1 MRKWVAAALPAL
13 PVFILGG
20 VLVLVVLQIRLANLQ
35 AATSG
40 FGVPAASNRP
50 ITAAALQDQQQG
62 QQQPS
67 PPVPVERD
75 TLVIYI
81 YNEDDPIFKEN
92 FHYFLLAGVQADSR

>member
-13 PVFILGG
+13 PVFILGC
-20 VLVLVVLQIRLANLQ
+20 VLVLVVLQIRLASLQ

-50 ITAAALQDQQQG
+50 ISAVALQDQQQG
-62 QQQPS
+62 QQQAT

-81 YNEDDPIFKEN
+81 YNEDDPIYKEN